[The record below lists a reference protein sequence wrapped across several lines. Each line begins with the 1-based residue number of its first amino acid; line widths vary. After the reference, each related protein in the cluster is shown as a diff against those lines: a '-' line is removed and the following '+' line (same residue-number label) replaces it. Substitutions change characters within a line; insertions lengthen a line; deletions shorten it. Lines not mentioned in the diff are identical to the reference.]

1 MPLLL
6 KLTMPILLIA
16 FTACSSNKEMASK
29 KMSAAPVLSES
40 MKLQLDNGTDFY
52 AKGNTPATWSV
63 EMDFENFIRFKSLDG
78 TTQNSSMVKPEQ
90 LPTLEKYL
98 TKATNGAMEV
108 LIYNEGCQESTSA
121 EKNNKKVVV
130 TVNGK
135 RYEGCGQY
143 LYNPSLHGSWGL
155 YKMNNIEA
163 NTSDFAKGLP
173 LLIFELDKNIMRGND
188 GCNSISSSITVTG
201 NRIRFGDIISTK
213 MFCVENNA
221 AFDFVSKLNNQWA
234 VYSFEGGLL
243 KLYLSDDSSV
253 YFKKND

>member
-6 KLTMPILLIA
+6 KLFIAILPFA
-16 FTACSSNKEMASK
+16 FTACSSHKEMAGK

-52 AKGNTPATWSV
+52 AKGNTPSTWSI

-90 LPTLEKYL
+90 LPTVEKYL
-98 TKATNGAMEV
+98 TKATNGEMEV
-108 LIYNEGCQESTSA
+108 LIYNEGCQEGTTA

-130 TVNGK
+130 TVNGT

-143 LYNPSLHGSWGL
+143 LYNPSLHGSWSL
-155 YKMNNIEA
+155 YKLNNIEA
-163 NTSDFAKGLP
+163 KVSDFAKGLP
-173 LLIFELDKNIMRGND
+173 QLIFELVKGNMRGND

-201 NRIRFGDIISTK
+201 NRIRFGDITSTK
-213 MFCVENNA
+213 IFCTQNNA

-234 VYSFEGGLL
+234 VYSFEAGLL

>member
-16 FTACSSNKEMASK
+16 FTACSSNKEMASQ
-29 KMSAAPVLSES
+29 KMSAAPVLSET
-40 MKLQLDNGTDFY
+40 MQLQLDNGTDFY
-52 AKGNTPATWSV
+52 AKGNTPATWSI

-78 TTQNSSMVKPEQ
+78 TTQNSSMVKPEL
-90 LPTLEKYL
+90 LPTVEKYL
-98 TKATNGAMEV
+98 TKATYGTMEV
-108 LIYNEGCQESTSA
+108 LIYNEGCKEGTSA

-143 LYNPSLHGSWGL
+143 LYNPSLNGSWSL

-163 NTSDFAKGLP
+163 NASDFAKGLP
-173 LLIFELDKNIMRGND
+173 LLIFELDKSIMRGND

-201 NRIRFGDIISTK
+201 NRIRFGEITSTK
-213 MFCVENNA
+213 MFCAENNA

>member
-1 MPLLL
+1 MQLLL
-6 KLTMPILLIA
+6 KLFIANLLFA
-16 FTACSSNKEMASK
+16 FTACSSHKEMGSQ
-29 KMSAAPVLSES
+29 KMSAAPLLSET
-40 MKLQLDNGTDFY
+40 MRLQLDNGTDFY
-52 AKGNTPATWSV
+52 AKGNTPATWSI

-90 LPTLEKYL
+90 LPTVEKYL

-108 LIYNEGCQESTSA
+108 LIYNEGCQEGSSA

-130 TVNGK
+130 TVNGT

-143 LYNPSLHGSWGL
+143 LYNPSLHGSWSL

-163 NTSDFAKGLP
+163 KASDFAKGLP
-173 LLIFELDKNIMRGND
+173 QLIFELAKGNMRGND

-201 NRIRFGDIISTK
+201 NRIRFSDITSTK
-213 MFCVENNA
+213 MFCAQNNS

>member
-1 MPLLL
+1 MQLLL
-6 KLTMPILLIA
+6 KLFIANLLFA
-16 FTACSSNKEMASK
+16 FTACSSHKEMVSQ
-29 KMSAAPVLSES
+29 KMSAAPLLSET
-40 MKLQLDNGTDFY
+40 MRLQLDNGTDFY
-52 AKGNTPATWSV
+52 AKGNTPATWSI

-90 LPTLEKYL
+90 LPTVEKYL

-108 LIYNEGCQESTSA
+108 LIYNEGCQEGTSV

-130 TVNGK
+130 TVNGT

-143 LYNPSLHGSWGL
+143 LYNPSLHGSWSL

-163 NTSDFAKGLP
+163 KASDFAKGLP
-173 LLIFELDKNIMRGND
+173 QLIFELAKGSMRGND
-188 GCNSISSSITVTG
+188 GCNSISSNISVTG
-201 NRIRFGDIISTK
+201 NRIRFGDITSTK
-213 MFCVENNA
+213 MFCAQNNA
-221 AFDFVSKLNNQWA
+221 TFDFVSKLNNQWA

-253 YFKKND
+253 YFKKNE